1 MPRANGPAKTW
12 IAFLGHRDSPTDG
25 VQDYC
30 TFLSEALARRGVE
43 LKIERLHWSEDGW
56 LTALRNLWRRSADW
70 RGQWVILQYTAFGW
84 SRYGFPFGVVAAI
97 AILRRRG
104 AHCAIVFHDG
114 TSYPSNSVV
123 ERCRSISQQWV
134 VRQAYHMTECRI
146 FTIPLDRVSRLKQLS
161 DKAAFIP
168 IGANVPSPSQFDQI
182 ATGSTERTPTVAVF
196 GVTEPPNGQQE
207 IETVAHVMRQVAASC
222 EGVRLLVFGRGA
234 EASEK
239 PLRRALQGV
248 PLILDVRGILEAKQ
262 ASQVLTSSDALL
274 FVRGQLSGRR
284 GSALAGVACGLPVV
298 GYFGSETAFPIT
310 EAGLEL
316 VHEGDREGLSRALIH
331 ILSDSQHSQ
340 RLRRRSFCAQENYFS
355 WEKIARA
362 FVGILEND

>member
-1 MPRANGPAKTW
+1 MPRVNGPAKTW

-25 VQDYC
+25 VEDYC

-43 LKIERLHWSEDGW
+43 LKIERLRWTEDGW
-56 LTALRNLWRRSADW
+56 LTALRHLWRDSANW
-70 RGQWVILQYTAFGW
+70 RGRWVLLQYTAFGW
-84 SRYGFPFGVVAAI
+84 SRHGFPFGVVAAI

-114 TSYPSNSVV
+114 TSYPSGGVV
-123 ERCRSISQQWV
+123 ERCRRASQQWV
-134 VRQAYHMTECRI
+134 VRQAYHMTEWRI
-146 FTIPLDRVSRLKQLS
+146 FTIPLDRVGWSEKLS
-161 DKAAFIP
+161 DKAAFVP
-168 IGANVPSPSQFDQI
+168 IGANVPPPRQFDQF
-182 ATGSTERTPTVAVF
+182 ATLPAGRTPTVAVF
-196 GVTEPPNGQQE
+196 GVTEPPNGQLE

-234 EASEK
+234 EAAEK
-239 PLRRALQGV
+239 PLRQALQGV

-298 GYFGSETAFPIT
+298 GYSGSETAFPLT

-331 ILSDSQHSQ
+331 ILSDSQYSQ
-340 RLRRRSFCAQENYFS
+340 GLRRRSFWAQENYFS
-355 WEKIARA
+355 WDKIART
-362 FVGILEND
+362 FVGILGNE